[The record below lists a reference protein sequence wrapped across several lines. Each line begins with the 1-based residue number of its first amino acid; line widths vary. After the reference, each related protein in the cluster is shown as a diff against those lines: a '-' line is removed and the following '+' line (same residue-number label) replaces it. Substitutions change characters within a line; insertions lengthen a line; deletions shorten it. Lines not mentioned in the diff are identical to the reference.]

1 MRRRDVLLL
10 GAGAALAGCGFRPMY
25 GENGAIETGPA
36 AAELAAVRV
45 ARIPE
50 RNGQLLRRAL
60 EDRLPSPTGQG
71 RYDLRVGVNF
81 GVELEG
87 FRRDGTPSRVRY
99 IASANWYLFTMA
111 TPPVQV
117 ATGAERAFDAYNI
130 PENQFF
136 AADLSRDTM
145 ERRLMDQ
152 LAEDIVTRLAVV
164 LIRQGAAR
172 A

>member
-1 MRRRDVLLL
+1 MRRRDFLLL
-10 GAGAALAGCGFRPMY
+10 GAGAGLAGCGFRPMY
-25 GENGAIETGPA
+25 GESGPILSGPA

-71 RYDLRVGVNF
+71 RYDLRVGLNF
-81 GVELEG
+81 GVELQG

-99 IASANWYLFTMA
+99 TANATWYLFTMA

-117 ATGAERAFDAYNI
+117 ATGTERAFDAYNI

-136 AADLSRDTM
+136 ASDLSRDTM
-145 ERRLMDQ
+145 ERRLVDQ
-152 LAEDIVTRLAVV
+152 LAEDIVTHLAVT
-164 LIRQGAAR
+164 LMRQGATPA
-172 A
+172 